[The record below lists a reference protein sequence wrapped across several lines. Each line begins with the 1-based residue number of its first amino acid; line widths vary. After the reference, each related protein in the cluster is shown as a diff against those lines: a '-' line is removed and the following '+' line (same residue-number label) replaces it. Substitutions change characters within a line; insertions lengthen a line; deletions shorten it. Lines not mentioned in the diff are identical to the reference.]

1 MDDLSNKDNIDLQ
14 NTQPDAI
21 PAEPVETQDF
31 IPEETA
37 EVQEPAQDIS
47 PEETVEVQDTLQPVT
62 SEEVVATQVDA
73 QPVEVEQPVVPGQ
86 PQEPV
91 SVNAGYIPNT
101 TAQGAYQ
108 NTNTAYSYQPQYGAY
123 SPMTSEQIENNRK
136 SNKKGRKAFFA
147 VLAVIVIITA
157 VALPVSLLKN
167 KGKSDISGSDS
178 PAINENAPSFSIN
191 ETPAANSSSQS
202 KGVLTAEQ
210 VYEKIAKSN
219 VAIIVY
225 RNNAIYTEGTGIVM
239 MEDAKANCT
248 YILTCAH
255 VISDSNTEIVIQ
267 LEDGERY
274 DAQVVGYDA
283 RTDIGV
289 LRVQK
294 TGFTVAEFGDSD
306 ALKVGSTVYAIGNP
320 GGSALFGTFTDGKV
334 SAIGRNI
341 TSSIGYDMVCIQ
353 HNAAISPGN
362 SGGALVN
369 EYGQVIGINSS
380 KIAATEFEGISFS
393 IPITQAK
400 DVIDKVIAHG
410 YVPGRAKLGI
420 SYVAND
426 SSSINSMYG
435 MAVQMMNL
443 PSGSLVI
450 YSIDSNSSL
459 ANTEVQPGDM
469 ITAVNGKDL
478 DTADVLLEVIEKSS
492 VGDELELSLFRIE
505 RSGGRYVTSDFK
517 VKVKLIEEKNTG
529 KEETTTHGVYGSD
542 DYGYGFDFDFGF

>member
-1 MDDLSNKDNIDLQ
+1 MDEFLNKENVDTENAR
-14 NTQPDAI
+14 PA
-21 PAEPVETQDF
+21 AEPTPDEPAAAQESEQTASVEESSVTQE
-31 IPEETA
+31 PEQTVTA
-37 EVQEPAQDIS
+37 EEPAVTQEPTTA
-47 PEETVEVQDTLQPVT
+47 
-62 SEEVVATQVDA
+62 
-73 QPVEVEQPVVPGQ
+73 
-86 PQEPV
+86 
-91 SVNAGYIPNT
+91 NAGYTPYTNVH
-101 TAQGAYQ
+101 GSYQ
-108 NTNTAYSYQPQYGAY
+108 NPNTAYSYQPQYGAY
-123 SPMTSEQIENNRK
+123 NPMTSEQIEKNTK
-136 SNKKGRKAFFA
+136 SNKKGRKAFFI
-147 VLAVIVIITA
+147 VLAAVIAITA
-157 VALPVSLLKN
+157 IVLPVSLAKR
-167 KGKSDISGSDS
+167 KSGLGAPESDA
-178 PAINENAPSFSIN
+178 PTVNENAPSFSVN
-191 ETPAANSSSQS
+191 ETPESGGSSQA
-202 KGVLTAEQ
+202 KGVLTPEQ
-210 VYEKIAKSN
+210 VYEKIAESN
-219 VAIIVY
+219 VAVIVY

-239 MEDAKANCT
+239 MEDAKAKCT

-267 LEDGERY
+267 LEDGERH
-274 DAQVVGYDA
+274 DAKVVGYDA

-289 LRVQK
+289 LRVEK
-294 TGFTVAEFGDSD
+294 TGFSVAEFGNSD
-306 ALKVGSTVYAIGNP
+306 KLKVGSTVYAIGNP

-369 EYGQVIGINSS
+369 EFGQVIGINSS

-420 SYVAND
+420 SYVEND
-426 SSSINSMYG
+426 SSAINGMYA

-459 ANTEVQPGDM
+459 AGTEAQPGDM

-478 DTADVLLEVIEKSS
+478 DTADVLLEIIEKSS

-505 RSGGRYVTSDFK
+505 RTGGRYATSEFK

-529 KEETTTHGVYGSD
+529 KEETTTHGVYGND

>member
-1 MDDLSNKDNIDLQ
+1 MDEFLNKDNTDIND
-14 NTQPDAI
+14 TETVAVPTPEE
-21 PAEPVETQDF
+21 PAEPQELSQSVAPEEPAETQE
-31 IPEETA
+31 ISQPVAPEEPA
-37 EVQEPAQDIS
+37 ETQEILQD
-47 PEETVEVQDTLQPVT
+47 ETVE
-62 SEEVVATQVDA
+62 
-73 QPVEVEQPVVPGQ
+73 Q
-86 PQEPV
+86 PQEISDNTECDTPD
-91 SVNAGYIPNT
+91 T
-101 TAQGAYQ
+101 TAQQPYQ
-108 NTNTAYSYQPQYGAY
+108 NPNTGYSYQPQYVPY
-123 SPMTSEQIENNRK
+123 TPINSDQVEKNLK
-136 SNKKGRKAFFA
+136 SNKKGRKAFFI
-147 VLAVIVIITA
+147 VLAAVIAITA
-157 VALPVSLLKN
+157 IVLPVSLSK
-167 KGKSDISGSDS
+167 KKSGLDAPDSDT
-178 PAINENAPSFSIN
+178 PTLNGNAPSFSIS
-191 ETPAANSSSQS
+191 ETPSPSGSSQA
-202 KGVLTAEQ
+202 KGALTAER

-219 VAIIVY
+219 VAVIVY

-239 MEDAKANCT
+239 MEDAKAKCT

-255 VISDSNTEIVIQ
+255 VISDSNTEVVIQ
-267 LEDGERY
+267 LEDGERH

-294 TGFTVAEFGDSD
+294 TGFSVAEFGDSD
-306 ALKVGSTVYAIGNP
+306 KLKVGSTVYAIGNP

-369 EYGQVIGINSS
+369 EFGQVIGVNSS

-400 DVIDKVIAHG
+400 EVIDKVIAHG

-420 SYVAND
+420 SYVEND

-459 ANTEVQPGDM
+459 AGTEVQPGDM
-469 ITAVNGKDL
+469 ITAVNGKNL
-478 DTADVLLEVIEKSS
+478 DTPDVLLETIEKSS
-492 VGDELELSLFRIE
+492 VGDEIELSLFRIE
-505 RSGGRYVTSDFK
+505 RTGGRYATSEFK
-517 VKVKLIEEKNTG
+517 VKVKLIEENNTA
-529 KEETTTHGVYGSD
+529 KEEATTHGVYGND
-542 DYGYGFDFDFGF
+542 DYGYGFDFGFGF

>member
-1 MDDLSNKDNIDLQ
+1 MDDFSNKDNIDLQ
-14 NTQPDAI
+14 NAQPDAI

-37 EVQEPAQDIS
+37 EVQEPVQDIS
-47 PEETVEVQDTLQPVT
+47 PEETVEVQDTAQPVT
-62 SEEVVATQVDA
+62 SEEVVAKQEDA
-73 QPVEVEQPVVPGQ
+73 QPVVPGQ

-167 KGKSDISGSDS
+167 KGKSDISGNDS

-219 VAIIVY
+219 VAVIVY

-542 DYGYGFDFDFGF
+542 DYGYGFDFGFGF

>member
-1 MDDLSNKDNIDLQ
+1 MYVANRKERNKMDEFLNKDNINPQ
-14 NTQPDAI
+14 NTA
-21 PAEPVETQDF
+21 PAEDPAETQELEQAVTAEE
-31 IPEETA
+31 PAETQELEQTVTTEETA
-37 EVQEPAQDIS
+37 ESQGLAQTTMPEEPVADEQPQPQTSNNTGYTPYVPAQTYS
-47 PEETVEVQDTLQPVT
+47 PT
-62 SEEVVATQVDA
+62 
-73 QPVEVEQPVVPGQ
+73 
-86 PQEPV
+86 
-91 SVNAGYIPNT
+91 PNP
-101 TAQGAYQ
+101 
-108 NTNTAYSYQPQYGAY
+108 AYSYQPQYGAY
-123 SPMTSEQIENNRK
+123 NPMTEEQAQKNRK
-136 SNKKGRKAFFA
+136 SNKKGRRVFFA
-147 VLAVIVIITA
+147 VLALIIVITA
-157 VALPVSLLKN
+157 VSIPFSLIN
-167 KGKSDISGSDS
+167 KGKSDPQGVT
-178 PAINENAPSFSIN
+178 PPINENAPSLPID
-191 ETPAANSSSQS
+191 ETPASDGLS
-202 KGVLTAEQ
+202 KPKGALTAEQ
-210 VYEKIAKSN
+210 VYEKIAASN

-239 MEDAKANCT
+239 MEDAKAKCT

-255 VISDSNTEIVIQ
+255 VISDSNTQVVIQ
-267 LEDGERY
+267 LEDGERH

-294 TGFTVAEFGDSD
+294 TGFRVAEFGDSD
-306 ALKVGSTVYAIGNP
+306 KLKVGSTVYAIGNP
-320 GGSALFGTFTDGKV
+320 GGSALFGTFTDGKI

-426 SSSINSMYG
+426 SSSINSMYS

-459 ANTEVQPGDM
+459 NGTEAQPGDM
-469 ITAVNGKDL
+469 ITAVNGKKL
-478 DTADVLLEVIEKSS
+478 DTADVLLETIEKSS

-505 RSGGRYVTSDFK
+505 RSGGRYNTSEFK
-517 VKVKLIEEKNTG
+517 VKVKLIEEKNTA
-529 KEETTTHGVYGSD
+529 KEEPTTHGVYGND
-542 DYGYGFDFDFGF
+542 DYDFGFDFGF

>member
-1 MDDLSNKDNIDLQ
+1 MDEFLNKENVDTENAR
-14 NTQPDAI
+14 PA
-21 PAEPVETQDF
+21 AEPTPDEPAAAQEPGQTAAVEEPAATQ
-31 IPEETA
+31 ESEQTVTA
-37 EVQEPAQDIS
+37 EEPAVTQEPTTA
-47 PEETVEVQDTLQPVT
+47 
-62 SEEVVATQVDA
+62 
-73 QPVEVEQPVVPGQ
+73 
-86 PQEPV
+86 
-91 SVNAGYIPNT
+91 NAGYTPYTNV
-101 TAQGAYQ
+101 QGSYQ
-108 NTNTAYSYQPQYGAY
+108 NPNTAYSYQPQYGAY
-123 SPMTSEQIENNRK
+123 NPMTSEQIEKNTK
-136 SNKKGRKAFFA
+136 SNKKGRKAFFI
-147 VLAVIVIITA
+147 VLAAVIAITA
-157 VALPVSLLKN
+157 IVLPVSLAKRNSGL
-167 KGKSDISGSDS
+167 GAPESDA
-178 PAINENAPSFSIN
+178 PTVNENAPSFSVN
-191 ETPAANSSSQS
+191 ETPESGGSSQA
-202 KGVLTAEQ
+202 KGVLTPEQ
-210 VYEKIAKSN
+210 VYEKIAESN
-219 VAIIVY
+219 VAVIVY

-239 MEDAKANCT
+239 MEDAKAKCT

-267 LEDGERY
+267 LEDGERH
-274 DAQVVGYDA
+274 DAKVVGYDA

-289 LRVQK
+289 LRVEK
-294 TGFTVAEFGDSD
+294 TGFSVAEFGNSD
-306 ALKVGSTVYAIGNP
+306 KLKVGSTVYAIGNP

-369 EYGQVIGINSS
+369 EFGQVIGINSS

-420 SYVAND
+420 SYVEND
-426 SSSINSMYG
+426 SSAINGMYA

-459 ANTEVQPGDM
+459 AGTEAQPGDM

-478 DTADVLLEVIEKSS
+478 DTADVLLEIIEKSS

-505 RSGGRYVTSDFK
+505 RTGGRYATSEFK

-529 KEETTTHGVYGSD
+529 KEETTTHGVYGND

>member
-1 MDDLSNKDNIDLQ
+1 MDEFLNKDNNDIQD
-14 NTQPDAI
+14 
-21 PAEPVETQDF
+21 AEPVAAPTPEAPAEAQELSQTVTPEEPAETQ
-31 IPEETA
+31 
-37 EVQEPAQDIS
+37 EVLPD
-47 PEETVEVQDTLQPVT
+47 ETVEQPEDASVDNASYTPDATVQQPYQT
-62 SEEVVATQVDA
+62 
-73 QPVEVEQPVVPGQ
+73 
-86 PQEPV
+86 
-91 SVNAGYIPNT
+91 PNT
-101 TAQGAYQ
+101 G
-108 NTNTAYSYQPQYGAY
+108 YSYQPQYVPY
-123 SPMTSEQIENNRK
+123 TPVDSEQIEKNLK
-136 SNKKGRKAFFA
+136 SNKKGRKAFFV
-147 VLAVIVIITA
+147 VLAAVIAITA
-157 VALPVSLLKN
+157 IVLPVSLAK
-167 KGKSDISGSDS
+167 KKSGLGAPESDV
-178 PAINENAPSFSIN
+178 PTLNGNAPSLSID
-191 ETPAANSSSQS
+191 ETPSPSGSSHT
-202 KGVLTAEQ
+202 KGALTAEQ

-239 MEDAKANCT
+239 MEDAKAKCT

-255 VISDSNTEIVIQ
+255 VISDSNTEVVIQ

-294 TGFTVAEFGDSD
+294 TGFSVAEFGDSD
-306 ALKVGSTVYAIGNP
+306 KLKVGSTVYAIGNP

-369 EYGQVIGINSS
+369 EFGQVIGVNSS

-420 SYVAND
+420 SYVEND

-459 ANTEVQPGDM
+459 AGTEVQPGDM
-469 ITAVNGKDL
+469 ITAVNGKNL
-478 DTADVLLEVIEKSS
+478 DTPDVLLETIEKSS
-492 VGDELELSLFRIE
+492 VGDEIELSLFRIE
-505 RSGGRYVTSDFK
+505 RTGGRYATSEFK

-529 KEETTTHGVYGSD
+529 KEEATTHGVYGND
-542 DYGYGFDFDFGF
+542 DYGYGFDFGFGF

>member
-1 MDDLSNKDNIDLQ
+1 M
-14 NTQPDAI
+14 
-21 PAEPVETQDF
+21 
-31 IPEETA
+31 
-37 EVQEPAQDIS
+37 
-47 PEETVEVQDTLQPVT
+47 
-62 SEEVVATQVDA
+62 
-73 QPVEVEQPVVPGQ
+73 
-86 PQEPV
+86 
-91 SVNAGYIPNT
+91 
-101 TAQGAYQ
+101 
-108 NTNTAYSYQPQYGAY
+108 
-123 SPMTSEQIENNRK
+123 
-136 SNKKGRKAFFA
+136 
-147 VLAVIVIITA
+147 
-157 VALPVSLLKN
+157 
-167 KGKSDISGSDS
+167 
-178 PAINENAPSFSIN
+178 
-191 ETPAANSSSQS
+191 
-202 KGVLTAEQ
+202 
-210 VYEKIAKSN
+210 
-219 VAIIVY
+219 Y

-239 MEDAKANCT
+239 MEDAKAKCT

-255 VISDSNTEIVIQ
+255 VISDSNTEVVIQ

-274 DAQVVGYDA
+274 NAQVVGYDA

-289 LRVQK
+289 LRVQQ
-294 TGFTVAEFGDSD
+294 TGFSVAEFGDSD
-306 ALKVGSTVYAIGNP
+306 KLKVGSTVYAIGNP

-369 EYGQVIGINSS
+369 EFGQVIGINSS

-420 SYVAND
+420 SYVEND

-459 ANTEVQPGDM
+459 AGTEVQPGDM
-469 ITAVNGKDL
+469 ITAVNGKNL
-478 DTADVLLEVIEKSS
+478 DTPDVLLETIEKSS
-492 VGDELELSLFRIE
+492 VGDEIELSLFRIE
-505 RSGGRYVTSDFK
+505 RTGGRYATSEFK

-542 DYGYGFDFDFGF
+542 DYGYGFDFGFGF